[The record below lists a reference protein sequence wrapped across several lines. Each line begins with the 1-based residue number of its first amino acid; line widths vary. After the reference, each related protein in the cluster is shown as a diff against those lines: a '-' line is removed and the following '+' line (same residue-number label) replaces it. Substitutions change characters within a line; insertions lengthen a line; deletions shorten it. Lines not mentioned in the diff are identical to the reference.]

1 MTAHIAV
8 LTAYV
13 MNTSHKHSEISRH
26 LLTEIAAG
34 KYSASD
40 RLPSEAQLVKQFKV
54 SRPTIA
60 RAFRDLMADG
70 IIERRAGSGTFV
82 SQKGVRTETRQIGLL
97 IPGLATTEIFQSIC
111 GEIASLAR
119 VHDYGL
125 FWGGSPEPLQDRDDS
140 LGHAEDL
147 CQQFI
152 RRKLSGVFF
161 APVEWHP
168 GQKEANLH
176 LAEMLRDAGIPVVLL
191 DRDFSEFPQR
201 SNFDLVGIDNMAGGY
216 LLAEH
221 LIKLGCRRIFFVA
234 HPLSAQTVDARIAG
248 WREALVR
255 HRIEPGPDWVQTGNP
270 TDIKFVRSLV
280 AGRQAD
286 AFVCARDDTAAMLM
300 RAMENIGMRV
310 PQHFRVVGFDDVKYA
325 TLVSVPL
332 TTIHQPCREIAMIA
346 FRTMLE
352 RIAEP
357 TLPPRTISLMPH
369 LVVRES
375 CGAYLPRSLPG
386 ERSGKSKRFRQ

>member
-1 MTAHIAV
+1 MK
-8 LTAYV
+8 
-13 MNTSHKHSEISRH
+13 SPHKHSEISRH

-40 RLPSEAQLVKQFKV
+40 RLPSETQLVKQFKV
-54 SRPTIA
+54 SRPTVA
-60 RAFRDLMADG
+60 RALRDLMAEG

-82 SQKGVRTETRQIGLL
+82 SQKGVRAETRQIGLL
-97 IPGLATTEIFQSIC
+97 IPGLATTEIFQIIC

-125 FWGGSPEPLQDRDDS
+125 FWGGSPDPLQDRDDS
-140 LGHAEDL
+140 LGHAQDL

-191 DRDFSEFPQR
+191 DRDISEFPQR

-221 LIKLGCRRIFFVA
+221 LIKLGCRHIYFVA
-234 HPLSAQTVDARIAG
+234 HPLSAPTVDARIAG

-255 HRIEPGPDWVQTGNP
+255 HRIEPEPNWVQTGDP

-280 AGRQAD
+280 AARRAD

-300 RAMENIGMRV
+300 RSMENIGARV

-352 RIAEP
+352 RVAEP

-375 CGAYLPRSLPG
+375 CGAYLPRSLPA
-386 ERSGKSKRFRQ
+386 ERSGKSKRLT